1 MDKTILVAI
10 YVVLAIGCCGASLKS
25 HRSSQRL
32 MYHVENIEI
41 QQENVNKTMNEP
53 PPHEMAA
60 KMARYI
66 VHSSGKL
73 IQYDTNPIRFLSIS
87 Y

>member
-10 YVVLAIGCCGASLKS
+10 YVVLAIGYCGASLKS

-73 IQYDTNPIRFLSIS
+73 IQYDTNPIRFL
-87 Y
+87 